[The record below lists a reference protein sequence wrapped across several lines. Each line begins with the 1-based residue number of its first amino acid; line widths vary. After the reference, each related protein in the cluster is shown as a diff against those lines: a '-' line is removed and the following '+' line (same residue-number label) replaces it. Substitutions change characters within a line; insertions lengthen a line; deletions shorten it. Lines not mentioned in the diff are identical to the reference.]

1 LNISV
6 RESQNTKKCAKLNLR
21 FSAIVHLMNHFE
33 AGLHYNLGFVEI
45 KGFGASDA
53 EFARRVKVIKK
64 TLK

>member
-1 LNISV
+1 
-6 RESQNTKKCAKLNLR
+6 
-21 FSAIVHLMNHFE
+21 MNHFE

-45 KGFGASDA
+45 KGFGDADA